1 MGVEIRNYNIIYQ
14 LIDDIELA
22 LHGMLEPVFTE
33 VIVGRA
39 EIREI
44 FEGRRGIQIAGCRV
58 TDGRIVRNGTVRLR
72 REGENITQTTISS
85 LRHFRDEVNEMNAGT
100 ECGIILQGFNQFEAG
115 DILEV
120 FRQERARR

>member
-1 MGVEIRNYNIIYQ
+1 MGVEIRPYNIIYQ

-22 LHGMLEPVFTE
+22 LHGMLEPVYTE
-33 VIVGRA
+33 VVVGRA

-44 FEGRRGIQIAGCRV
+44 FAGRRSVQIAGCRV
-58 TDGRIVRNGTVRLR
+58 TDGRMVRNGAVRVV
-72 REGENITQTTISS
+72 REGETITQTTITS

-100 ECGIILQGFNQFEAG
+100 ECGIVLQGFNDFKTG

-120 FRQERARR
+120 YRQERARR